1 MAFSSKVL
9 IVSADAEGRRALGR
23 ALSRAAVDVEFAA
36 TVEEARAL
44 AAREPIRL
52 VFCAEQDRGKAY
64 RELLGKPGFAAGRI
78 PVIVA
83 SRCVDTREYLEAM
96 CAGAF
101 DFVAPPYRPDEVAR
115 IVSSALHFI
124 PAA

>member
-1 MAFSSKVL
+1 MAFSSTVL
-9 IVSADAEGRRALGR
+9 IVSADAEGRVALGR
-23 ALSRAAVDVEFAA
+23 ALSRAAVYLEFAA
-36 TVEEARAL
+36 TVEEARAV
-44 AAREPIRL
+44 AAREPIGL
-52 VFCAEQDRGKAY
+52 VFCAEQGRGETY
-64 RELLGKPGFAAGRI
+64 RELLAKPEFTAGRI

-83 SRCVDTREYLEAM
+83 SRYVDTRVYMEAM
-96 CAGAF
+96 RAGAF